1 LSEKS
6 LCRLGVYRS
15 CYELLQNIKN
25 LFSAAFAAFAAK
37 ISETGKKN
45 SSANAADSG
54 KLLLLNC

>member
-1 LSEKS
+1 
-6 LCRLGVYRS
+6 
-15 CYELLQNIKN
+15 LLQNIKN
-25 LFSAAFAAFAAK
+25 LFSAAFAAK